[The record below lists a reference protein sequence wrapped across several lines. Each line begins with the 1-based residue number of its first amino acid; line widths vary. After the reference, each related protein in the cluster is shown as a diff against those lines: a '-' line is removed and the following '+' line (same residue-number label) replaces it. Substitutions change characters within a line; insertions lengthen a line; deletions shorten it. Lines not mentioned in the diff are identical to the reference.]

1 MSNPEFWPKKGRFEL
16 EHVENLEH
24 TEGRLPTSGL
34 FFKAN
39 KEMVARLGIGKGA
52 GSKRR
57 RLTGITVA
65 FDNKSTGNIAVGDEH
80 AASFDVKFNK
90 EDDGAVTECFEM
102 ADGTGTLKA
111 GGTVLGKLQ
120 LGRTGNDHKAI
131 AAGLTGAYR
140 ASAAKR
146 GKTRQLST
154 VAAFRT
160 NLFDFEIPE
169 GKAPAATDGADLEAQ
184 VETYTAGRKQFV
196 TVNAELK
203 AVARAI
209 QDLGKRWTAESG
221 AAKEARAKEIK
232 VLYRE
237 HDEIY
242 AERYDY
248 CKQLQDFLTDL
259 RTRIEAYQEQEPD

>member
-1 MSNPEFWPKKGRFEL
+1 MRRDYSLHLCHSLLTLEPPLTPWSAAHPPARLLAHHLCQL

-131 AAGLTGAYR
+131 AAGLTGYR
-140 ASAAKR
+140 TPPHPFER
-146 GKTRQLST
+146 TLSLSLFFLPALGWRVEGGTDAPLHRCT
-154 VAAFRT
+154 VPP
-160 NLFDFEIPE
+160 IPHRE
-169 GKAPAATDGADLEAQ
+169 PI
-184 VETYTAGRKQFV
+184 GR
-196 TVNAELK
+196 
-203 AVARAI
+203 R
-209 QDLGKRWTAESG
+209 
-221 AAKEARAKEIK
+221 
-232 VLYRE
+232 
-237 HDEIY
+237 
-242 AERYDY
+242 
-248 CKQLQDFLTDL
+248 
-259 RTRIEAYQEQEPD
+259 